1 MNKKKKISFK
11 SSERICMDDLSCS
24 RESLS
29 NSSSPASAQ
38 GHRDSLR
45 HRQVYLYSLSQPRP
59 AFEQVAVRPLTPAE
73 S

>member
-1 MNKKKKISFK
+1 MNRKKKSSK
-11 SSERICMDDLSCS
+11 SSERICMDDLTCS

-29 NSSSPASAQ
+29 NSRGLDSAQ
-38 GHRDSLR
+38 GHGDSLR
-45 HRQVYLYSLSQPRP
+45 HHQVYLYSLSQTRP